1 MLHADP
7 NDPRHADIIARLDR
21 VTDSELDESVIS
33 LGFVTTVTIDDRNI
47 VSIGYRLP
55 TYWCSANF
63 AWIMAED
70 MRDAVL
76 ALPWVAQVRL
86 TLDEHMF
93 AEQINS
99 TIAGGG
105 SFRDAFGA
113 EADGQS
119 LDSIRDLFARKAFGR
134 RQLALIEQLQRA
146 DWSTGRLLALTM
158 AGLHALPCPEEVER
172 YLDRRSLAGKD
183 GPDAPA
189 FVDASGGPI
198 DPERFGAH
206 LSSLRT
212 IVVNMEF
219 NGVLCRGLLAAR
231 YNEPELPSRAP
242 GLIDFV
248 RSAAVEH
255 ARS

>member
-1 MLHADP
+1 MLEPDP
-7 NDPRHADIIARLDR
+7 ADPRHAEIVTRLDR
-21 VTDSELDESVIS
+21 VTDPELDESMIS
-33 LGFVTTVTIDDRNI
+33 LGFVTNISIDGNAV

-63 AWIMAED
+63 AWIMAEG

-93 AEQINS
+93 ADQINT
-99 TIAGGG
+99 TIANGG

-119 LDSIRDLFARKAFGR
+119 LDTIRDLFARKAFGR
-134 RQLALIEQLQRA
+134 RQLALIEQMQRA
-146 DWSTGRLLALTM
+146 GWGTGRLLALTM
-158 AGLHALPCPEEVER
+158 SGLHDLPWHGEVER
-172 YLDRRSLAGKD
+172 YLDRRPIAGNT

-189 FVDASGGPI
+189 FVDADGKPI
-198 DPERFGAH
+198 DPERFGAY

-231 YNEPELPSRAP
+231 YNEPERPSRAP

-248 RSAAVEH
+248 RTAAAEH
-255 ARS
+255 AHR